1 MRTDRSS
8 TSGPS
13 KHEGN
18 AYVYH
23 TKGRLVGDESSWYRL
38 DGRGRKVLGSS
49 GYIERQT
56 RQGFLIYSIAP
67 MLAHIDPTSVL
78 IVGAMLLACGS
89 ASLLIVRVTNPKLG
103 GLGWL
108 GATFLS
114 GGFGALLLAVGR
126 GFGFPVS
133 LPADLLVLLSVVLL
147 RIGILEIRQIPKPF
161 PATGLALMAIQ
172 TCTYLYQINVHRV
185 THVRIIVLGLLV
197 AFQLSQ
203 TIALLVRRPRR
214 GGRTPAWFTA
224 FVLLGLMGMNVVR
237 SSLIIFQHSSRSA
250 EFFSE
255 LQVLTIIV
263 YIIAAMGVA
272 FGFFWMTTAELTL
285 ELEQRANTDPLTRI
299 YNRRIFREWCEREM
313 ARYQQTGATFSM
325 LMIDL
330 DHFKSINDRFGHQC
344 GDEML
349 CAAVERMQDSVRG
362 IDILG
367 RWGGEEFVV
376 LLPGASRDAALLVA
390 ERIRANIGNLRL
402 PTGKAVGQAEEFVQ
416 ITASLGGTTHLGPA
430 DSLDAML
437 RRIDIALYRAK
448 AAGRDTVVVLHETA
462 GQLAE
467 GVLTGTPSPASE
479 KRTATLTA

>member
-1 MRTDRSS
+1 M
-8 TSGPS
+8 
-13 KHEGN
+13 
-18 AYVYH
+18 
-23 TKGRLVGDESSWYRL
+23 
-38 DGRGRKVLGSS
+38 
-49 GYIERQT
+49 
-56 RQGFLIYSIAP
+56 F
-67 MLAHIDPTSVL
+67 AHIDPTSVL
-78 IVGAMLLACGS
+78 IVGAILLACGS

-108 GATFLS
+108 GAAFLS
-114 GGFGALLLAVGR
+114 GGSGAFLVAVDR
-126 GFGFPVS
+126 GFGFPVT

-147 RIGILEIRQIPKPF
+147 RIGIFEIRQIPKPF
-161 PATGLALMAIQ
+161 PTTGLVLMAIQ
-172 TCTYLYQINVHRV
+172 TCTYLYQMNVHRV
-185 THVRIIVLGLLV
+185 THVRIITLGLLV

-224 FVLLGLMGMNVVR
+224 FVLSGLMGMNVVR
-237 SSLIIFQHSSRSA
+237 SIFIIFRPAQSV
-250 EFFSE
+250 EIFSE
-255 LQVLTIIV
+255 VQVLTIVV
-263 YIIAAMGVA
+263 YIITAMGVA

-313 ARYQQTGATFSM
+313 TRYQQTGATFSM

-402 PTGKAVGQAEEFVQ
+402 PTGKAVGLAEEFMQ
-416 ITASLGGTTHLGPA
+416 MTASLGGTTHLGPA

-437 RRIDIALYRAK
+437 RRTDIALYRAK
-448 AAGRDTVVVLHETA
+448 AAGRDTVVVFHETA

-467 GVLTGTPSPASE
+467 GVLAGTPLPASQ
-479 KRTATLTA
+479 KRTSTLTA